1 MSNTNETSTNDT
13 NDIEITMTNPMTT
26 SSPTSSINASRENTF
41 SSENEK
47 SLRIALQESSD
58 LTLRVRPTAD
68 LYLKTVQ
75 VKGDQITKRATID
88 ELFSNQGIQFG
99 RSLSFRG
106 EPSKKA
112 TAKNDNISEP
122 ASEGRRK

>member
-75 VKGDQITKRATID
+75 VIIAIEKQNESTAVNQDRLKTKHENHKSRNCV
-88 ELFSNQGIQFG
+88 L
-99 RSLSFRG
+99 
-106 EPSKKA
+106 
-112 TAKNDNISEP
+112 
-122 ASEGRRK
+122 

>member
-106 EPSKKA
+106 KPSKKTIYTLA
-112 TAKNDNISEP
+112 DGAQ
-122 ASEGRRK
+122 